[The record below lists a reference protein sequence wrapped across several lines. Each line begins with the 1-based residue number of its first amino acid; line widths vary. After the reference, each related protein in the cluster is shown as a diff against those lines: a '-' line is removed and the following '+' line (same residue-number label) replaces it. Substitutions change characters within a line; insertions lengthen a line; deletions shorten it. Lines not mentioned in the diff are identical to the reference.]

1 MNKQVVKHLKP
12 MALLLSQRSGRS
24 EITSLLNLWHIFEPM
39 DEHVTQFP
47 KLTVYNSETLYRSIT
62 TLSPGQTVGRVKK
75 HLSAIF
81 IIKGL
86 RIILSPDQFFVTI
99 FWGM

>member
-1 MNKQVVKHLKP
+1 MNIHVAKHLKP

-62 TLSPGQTVGRVKK
+62 TLSPGQTVGRVNK